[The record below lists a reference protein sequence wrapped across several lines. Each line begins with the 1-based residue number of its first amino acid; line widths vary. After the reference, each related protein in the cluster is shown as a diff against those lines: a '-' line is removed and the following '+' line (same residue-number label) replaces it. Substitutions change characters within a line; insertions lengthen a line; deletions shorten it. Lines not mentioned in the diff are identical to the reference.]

1 MTTPDVASLGLA
13 IDSSQ
18 AEKGALTLDKLAA
31 SARKF
36 EDQATKMALGTTTA
50 FKSVGGGVDAAAKK
64 LEDNAAKM
72 SGAFA
77 KVGKDAALGAVAVG
91 DAASKMVDKVE
102 DSAAASS
109 GALKRLERR
118 AGAGVLDER
127 PTIGPNIEHVGD
139 GVYKVH
145 PVAAEHDPLAQTT
158 ARISQVRA
166 ELSGATNAAA
176 LGDASTEMSRIA
188 TQAAAATVA
197 YDQLAT
203 ATTRA
208 KAAAAA
214 IGAGHTV
221 AGLEDATAEAHRAAS
236 EVNAFS
242 NVAAKVAPVATQFE
256 SVAREVDSAVLAFDR
271 LTAAAERAGT
281 AAIGAGARYAAAGK
295 DMLAATGTFGAAAAA
310 MTPQATAEAAA
321 IEDVTRSAERQHAA
335 AERLSGAAMASTTGA
350 TVVSAGAAR
359 KSVTTTANDNA
370 RLAPHEWTNL
380 SRQVQDVIT
389 MGAMGAT
396 PIQIATSQGAQIF
409 DIFASSSVGAK
420 AALADFGSTALRV
433 ATHPLT
439 GLVAVVGTAGF
450 AVMRFRDQQAELERA
465 LNGVGRAAGASAGQ
479 LSAIADA
486 TARSGSMSR
495 GQAVSGAAQ
504 IAQAGIGVENIPTLL
519 GDAPRFSRAFGL
531 ELADAYAEIVKIVG
545 DQGLGAFERRFGP
558 VNLAT
563 KETVTALE
571 QMGRF
576 SEAAAMKTRLFDS
589 EVQKTKDST
598 GLLARGWEAFTSLPG
613 KALDGLGAGLDALLP
628 TFRTV
633 ELPRQAQAALP
644 APGAGS
650 LSDYERRIGLSQEI
664 TPAQR
669 ARDLQDLNRQSE
681 LAGPLIDQLSPDDVQ
696 RRTMERQ
703 LAVLKPLTETAD
715 GLAALGERASAAK
728 DVVARLSTAL
738 ANFQTPA
745 ERMRQDNELSVRSIS
760 AYSFEQKTS
769 IAAEQA
775 RVTTLRQTHDKTLAA
790 IAAEGA
796 RNAALAESARRLDD
810 MAREAQ
816 DRAQL
821 RGLSP
826 LQASLAEVDIRY
838 GRLREQS
845 APQDAGRIG
854 ALQQQDRLN
863 VLAQSAT
870 SAIDS
875 AMPQEA
881 QLRGLRDS
889 LDAIRKLTDSKDG
902 LAALGDR
909 ANDVTEAVSR
919 LNVAMALASVSV
931 VDRINLE
938 SDLRLREIDA
948 QARQSFSLMA
958 AVTAQRAFLAEI
970 ERSHSVL
977 AAATAAQNAL
987 NEAVASANAEA
998 SRFARNARDQLYV
1011 LQGETPFER
1020 AMRRIDIQERE
1031 MRQRLV
1037 PGAEDVR
1044 LTPLM
1049 LGFDRAGNAVTRFA
1063 SVLEAVI
1070 SRISPERAAPVPA
1083 FVAGGLDLSRA
1094 RDAIAAIESRGSG
1107 DYSAIG
1113 PRTASGDRGYGRY
1126 QVMGANIPTW
1136 TQAAFG
1142 RELTPQQFLANP
1154 AAQDAVFDQQFGA
1167 SVARYG
1173 NASDAASIW
1182 FTGRPLAQGAAAND
1196 NLGTTGSSYVSR
1208 FLNGYSGPGGS
1219 LSVIDSTSARDIG
1232 GGVDDLRMVEY
1243 ISSITDALQ
1252 KENQSIE
1259 RQRVLFDAQ
1268 NGVYG
1273 LSAEKMAAMTKEVE
1287 LLTEAQQQG
1296 VTKQELVNRFGAD
1309 GAKMYDELR
1318 EKIHA
1323 TATAYGDL
1331 TKRQEEQRR
1340 LRENLDLAR
1349 GTVNDTLSGGIRA
1362 VAHGQDVGAAL
1373 QQSMSSAMDRV
1384 IDMQVSRFT
1393 ETLLGQT
1400 GTTNGGVLGDLL
1412 GLNKGGDRTT
1422 AQMDVNAGVVNV
1434 NGSVAG
1440 GVPGVSSNSSAG
1452 GGGLLGAISSLFG
1465 GGSLPTVAQGGMGPD
1480 MPAAMAASSS
1490 SGGGAGLFS
1499 SIASLFA
1506 FRDGGVMTS
1515 AGELPLHRYATGGV
1529 ANSPQLALFGEGRH
1543 PEAFIPMV
1551 DPAGIHVSLDPAGGA
1566 HVELPGGRGIPAVL
1580 TGPNAPE
1587 ERALRL
1593 AGATPFAAGGVM
1605 TPGGAMTLPSLRDIG
1620 RERDLGP
1627 PQTPQAPQSY
1637 GERPAG
1643 GSGQMPQTQV
1653 TLVGAQGEAEV
1664 RETRRRDGGVS
1675 LEIQLKRAVKKMVA
1689 NGDLDRE
1696 FGASFGM
1703 RRSARPF

>member
-91 DAASKMVDKVE
+91 DAASKMADKVE
-102 DSAAASS
+102 DSAAATTTALMRLDRQVGAGVGHDAAAAQVADAAANIHTAAAAPS
-109 GALKRLERR
+109 GALRH
-118 AGAGVLDER
+118 D
-127 PTIGPNIEHVGD
+127 
-139 GVYKVH
+139 
-145 PVAAEHDPLAQTT
+145 VAAGG
-158 ARISQVRA
+158 SQ
-166 ELSGATNAAA
+166 
-176 LGDASTEMSRIA
+176 
-188 TQAAAATVA
+188 
-197 YDQLAT
+197 AT
-203 ATTRA
+203 A
-208 KAAAAA
+208 
-214 IGAGHTV
+214 
-221 AGLEDATAEAHRAAS
+221 
-236 EVNAFS
+236 
-242 NVAAKVAPVATQFE
+242 Q
-256 SVAREVDSAVLAFDR
+256 
-271 LTAAAERAGT
+271 AGT
-281 AAIGAGARYAAAGK
+281 AAIAFDRLSAAAMRAEAAAIAVGSGYAAAGH
-295 DMLAATGTFGAAAAA
+295 DIMAATGTFD
-310 MTPQATAEAAA
+310 ATAAQ
-321 IEDVTRSAERQHAA
+321 VTRQAA
-335 AERLSGAAMASTTGA
+335 AESAAIDDVVRSVERQRDAMGRFAVATSAPAAGSTTTSATEDAVTQIIGA
-350 TVVSAGAAR
+350 RIATGDPLKESTKG
-359 KSVTTTANDNA
+359 ANDNA
-370 RLAPHEWTNL
+370 KAVGLARHEWTNL
-380 SRQVQDVIT
+380 SRQLQDVLT
-389 MGAMGAT
+389 MGFMGASL
-396 PIQIATSQGAQIF
+396 PQIATSQAAQVY
-409 DIFASSSVGAK
+409 DALASSSVGAK
-420 AALADFGSTALRV
+420 AAVAEVGSTALRV

-439 GLVAVVGTAGF
+439 ILAAVVGTAGV

-519 GDAPRFSRAFGL
+519 TAAPRFSRAFGL

-558 VNLAT
+558 VSLAT
-563 KETVTALE
+563 RETVTALE

-576 SEAAAMKTRLFDS
+576 SEAAAMKTRLFDD
-589 EVQKTKDST
+589 EVRKAKDST
-598 GLLARGWEAFTSLPG
+598 GLLARGWEAVISLPG
-613 KALDGLGAGLDALLP
+613 RALDGLGAGIDALLP
-628 TFRTV
+628 KFRTV

-644 APGAGS
+644 EPGAGS

-669 ARDLQDLNRQSE
+669 ERDRLDLNRRSE
-681 LAGPLIDQLSPDDVQ
+681 LAGPLIDQLSSDDVQ

-715 GLAALGERASAAK
+715 GLAALGERAAAAK
-728 DVVARLSTAL
+728 TVVAQLSTAL

-745 ERMRQDNELSVRSIS
+745 ERMRQDNELAVRSIG
-760 AYSFEQKTS
+760 AYSFEQRS
-769 IAAEQA
+769 AIAGEQA
-775 RVTTLRQTHDKTLAA
+775 YTTTLRQTNSELQAN
-790 IAAEGA
+790 IAKEGA
-796 RNAALAESARRLDD
+796 RNVALAESARHLDD

-826 LQASLAEVDIRY
+826 LQAGLAEVDIRY

-854 ALQQQDRLN
+854 ALQQQGRLD
-863 VLAQSAT
+863 VLAQSAL

-902 LAALGDR
+902 LAALGGR
-909 ANDVTEAVSR
+909 ADDVTEAISR
-919 LNVAMALASVSV
+919 LNVAMALASISV

-948 QARQSFSLMA
+948 QSRQSFSLMA

-998 SRFARNARDQLYV
+998 RKIVRSARDDLFIAMGQTDL
-1011 LQGETPFER
+1011 ER
-1020 AMRRIDIQERE
+1020 AWRRNEVQFRDLRER
-1031 MRQRLV
+1031 LL

-1070 SRISPERAAPVPA
+1070 ARISPERAAPLPA

-1113 PRTASGDRGYGRY
+1113 PRTRSGDRAYGRY
-1126 QVMGANIPTW
+1126 QVMGANIPAW
-1136 TQAAFG
+1136 TQVALG
-1142 RELTPQQFLANP
+1142 SELTPQQFLANP
-1154 AAQDAVFDQQFGA
+1154 AAQDAVFDRQFGA

-1173 NASDAASIW
+1173 NVSDAASVW

-1196 NLGTTGSSYVSR
+1196 NLGTTGASYVSR
-1208 FLNGYSGPGGS
+1208 FLNGYSGPSGS
-1219 LSVIDSTSARDIG
+1219 LSVIDSTSAADLGDAQVARDRLEVMSR
-1232 GGVDDLRMVEY
+1232 VDDAIRH
-1243 ISSITDALQ
+1243 
-1252 KENQSIE
+1252 ENQSIE
-1259 RQRVLFDAQ
+1259 RQRVLLDAQ

-1273 LSAEKMAAMTKEVE
+1273 LSAEKTAAMAKEVE
-1287 LLTEAQQQG
+1287 LLTQAQQQG
-1296 VTKQELVNRFGAD
+1296 ATKQELVNRFGAD
-1309 GAKMYDELR
+1309 GARMYEELR
-1318 EKIHA
+1318 GKIHD
-1323 TATAYGDL
+1323 TAQAYGDL
-1331 TKRQEEQRR
+1331 AKRQEEQRR

-1349 GTVNDTLSGGIRA
+1349 GTVNDTLSGGVRA

-1373 QQSMSSAMDRV
+1373 EQSMSSAMDRL
-1384 IDMQVSRFT
+1384 IDALTSRFT
-1393 ETLLGQT
+1393 ESLLGQT
-1400 GTTNGGVLGDLL
+1400 GSTNGGFLGDLL
-1412 GLNKGGDRTT
+1412 GLGKDRTT
-1422 AQMDVNAGVVNV
+1422 AQMDVNAGIVNV
-1434 NGSVAG
+1434 NGGVAG
-1440 GVPGVSSNSSAG
+1440 GVPGAAPNSAGAG

-1480 MPAAMAASSS
+1480 MPAAMAASS
-1490 SGGGAGLFS
+1490 GGGGGLLSSIGSLFS
-1499 SIASLFA
+1499 FA
-1506 FRDGGVMTS
+1506 DGGIMTS
-1515 AGELPLHRYATGGV
+1515 AGELPLHRYAMGGI
-1529 ANSPQLALFGEGRH
+1529 ATSPQLALFGEARV
-1543 PEAFIPMV
+1543 PEAYIPMH
-1551 DPAGIHVSLDPAGGA
+1551 DPAGIHVRLDPAGGA
-1566 HVELPGGRGIPAVL
+1566 HVELPGGRGIPALL
-1580 TGPNAPE
+1580 TGPGAPE

-1593 AGATPFAAGGVM
+1593 AGATPFAEGGVM
-1605 TPGGAMTLPSLRDIG
+1605 TPGGALPLPSLRDIG

-1653 TLVGAQGEAEV
+1653 TLVGAPEGSSAEV

-1675 LEIQLKRAVKKMVA
+1675 LKIQLKRAVKEMVA
-1689 NGDLDRE
+1689 DGSLDRE
-1696 FGASFGM
+1696 FGSSYGM

>member
-1 MTTPDVASLGLA
+1 VTTPDVATLGLA

-36 EDQATKMALGTTTA
+36 EDQATRMALGTTGA
-50 FKSVGGGVDAAAKK
+50 FKTIGGGVDAAAKK

-77 KVGKDAALGAVAVG
+77 KVGKDAALGAVAAG
-91 DAASKMVDKVE
+91 SAADKMATEVE
-102 DSAAASS
+102 DSAAAATDALMRLDRHVGAGAGVGRDAAAVRAADSAVMTHPVAAASS
-109 GALKRLERR
+109 GALGDAAAGVSLATAR
-118 AGAGVLDER
+118 AG
-127 PTIGPNIEHVGD
+127 
-139 GVYKVH
+139 
-145 PVAAEHDPLAQTT
+145 
-158 ARISQVRA
+158 
-166 ELSGATNAAA
+166 
-176 LGDASTEMSRIA
+176 
-188 TQAAAATVA
+188 AATVA
-197 YDQLAT
+197 
-203 ATTRA
+203 
-208 KAAAAA
+208 
-214 IGAGHTV
+214 
-221 AGLEDATAEAHRAAS
+221 
-236 EVNAFS
+236 
-242 NVAAKVAPVATQFE
+242 
-256 SVAREVDSAVLAFDR
+256 FDR
-271 LTAAAERAGT
+271 LS
-281 AAIGAGARYAAAGK
+281 AAAGRAESAAMAVGAGYEMAGN
-295 DMLAATGTFGAAAAA
+295 DIMAATGTFDAAAALV
-310 MTPQATAEAAA
+310 TRQAAAEAAA
-321 IEDVTRSAERQHAA
+321 IDDVTRSVERQ
-335 AERLSGAAMASTTGA
+335 RDAMGRFSVA
-350 TVVSAGAAR
+350 AGAAGATTSATEDAVTQIVGAR
-359 KSVTTTANDNA
+359 VTTADPLERVTKGVNDNA
-370 RLAPHEWTNL
+370 KSVGLARHEWTNL
-380 SRQVQDVIT
+380 SRQLQDVLT
-389 MGAMGAT
+389 MGFMGASL
-396 PIQIATSQGAQIF
+396 PQIATSQAGQIY
-409 DIFASSSVGAK
+409 DALASSSVGAK
-420 AALADFGSTALRV
+420 AAIAEVGSTALRV

-439 GLVAVVGTAGF
+439 ILAAVVGTAGV

-519 GDAPRFSRAFGL
+519 SDAPRFSHAFGL
-531 ELADAYAEIVKIVG
+531 ELSDAYAEIVKIVG

-558 VNLAT
+558 VSLAT

-576 SEAAAMKTRLFDS
+576 SEAAAMKTRLFDE
-589 EVQKTKDST
+589 EVRKAKDST

-633 ELPRQAQAALP
+633 ELPRQAQAALQ

-669 ARDLQDLNRQSE
+669 ERDRIDLNRRSE

-696 RRTMERQ
+696 RRMTERQ

-715 GLAALGERASAAK
+715 GLAALGERAAAAK
-728 DVVARLSTAL
+728 TAVAQISTAL

-745 ERMRQDNELSVRSIS
+745 ERMRQDSELAVRSIG
-760 AYSFEQKTS
+760 AYSFEQRAS
-769 IAAEQA
+769 IATEQA
-775 RVTTLRQTHDKTLAA
+775 RVATLRQTHDETLAA

-810 MAREAQ
+810 MAREAH

-821 RGLSP
+821 RGLST
-826 LQASLAEVDIRY
+826 LQAGLAELDIRY

-845 APQDAGRIG
+845 APQDAGRIE
-854 ALQQQDRLN
+854 ALRQQERLDRLS
-863 VLAQSAT
+863 QSAT

-909 ANDVTEAVSR
+909 ANDVTEAISR

-948 QARQSFSLMA
+948 QSRQSFSLMA

-998 SRFARNARDQLYV
+998 SRFAKSARDQLYV

-1070 SRISPERAAPVPA
+1070 ARISPERAAPVPA

-1136 TQAAFG
+1136 TQAALG
-1142 RELTPQQFLANP
+1142 RELTPQQFLADP
-1154 AAQDAVFDQQFGA
+1154 TAQDAVFDRQFGA

-1173 NASDAASIW
+1173 SVSDAASVW

-1196 NLGTTGSSYVSR
+1196 NLGTTGASYVSR

-1232 GGVDDLRMVEY
+1232 VGVNDLRMSEY
-1243 ISSITDALQ
+1243 ISSFTDALQ

-1259 RQRVLFDAQ
+1259 RQRVLLDAQ

-1273 LSAEKMAAMTKEVE
+1273 LSAEKTAEMTKEVE
-1287 LLTEAQQQG
+1287 LLTQAQQQG
-1296 VTKQELVNRFGAD
+1296 ATKQELVNRFGAD
-1309 GAKMYDELR
+1309 GARMYDELR
-1318 EKIHA
+1318 GKIHD
-1323 TATAYGDL
+1323 TAQAYAAL

-1362 VAHGQDVGAAL
+1362 IAHRQDVGAAL
-1373 QQSMSSAMDRV
+1373 EQSMSSAMDRL
-1384 IDMQVSRFT
+1384 IDAQTSRFT
-1393 ETLLGQT
+1393 ESLLGQT
-1400 GTTNGGVLGDLL
+1400 GSTNGGFLGDLL
-1412 GLNKGGDRTT
+1412 GLGKDRTT

-1434 NGSVAG
+1434 NGGVAG
-1440 GVPGVSSNSSAG
+1440 GVPGAAPNSAGAG

-1480 MPAAMAASSS
+1480 MPAAMATS
-1490 SGGGAGLFS
+1490 SGGGGGLLSSIGSLFS
-1499 SIASLFA
+1499 FA
-1506 FRDGGVMTS
+1506 DGGVMTS
-1515 AGELPLHRYATGGV
+1515 GGELPLHRNSTGGV
-1529 ANSPQLALFGEGRH
+1529 ATSPQIALFGEGRH

-1551 DPAGIHVSLDPAGGA
+1551 DPAGIHVRLDPAGGA

-1580 TGPNAPE
+1580 TGPGSPE

-1593 AGATPFAAGGVM
+1593 AGATPFAFAEGGVM

-1689 NGDLDRE
+1689 NGELDRE
-1696 FGASFGM
+1696 LGASFGM